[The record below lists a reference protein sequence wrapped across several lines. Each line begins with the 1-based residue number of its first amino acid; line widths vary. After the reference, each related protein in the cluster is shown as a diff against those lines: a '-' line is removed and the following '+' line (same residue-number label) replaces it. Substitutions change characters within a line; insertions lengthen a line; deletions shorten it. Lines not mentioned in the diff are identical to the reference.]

1 MYKQLLLGG
10 FALAL
15 AFSAGLPARSQTSQT
30 EPQQQQQP
38 QPQQQQTA
46 PAADVSSE
54 DLQKFANAVK
64 QIQTIQQD
72 YQGRMAQAVEQQGLS
87 QDRYLAIQESQA
99 NPTAKPNSQVSED
112 EKQKFEQATA
122 QVSQLQQEA
131 ESKMKEAVQAEGLDV
146 KRFNEI
152 FAAIQQDP
160 SLQQQVQQMMQK

>member
-30 EPQQQQQP
+30 EPQQQAP
-38 QPQQQQTA
+38 SGQQQTA

-54 DLQKFANAVK
+54 DLQKFANAVR

-87 QDRYLAIQESQA
+87 QDRYLAIQESQT
-99 NPTAKPNSQVSED
+99 NPSAQPNTQVSED